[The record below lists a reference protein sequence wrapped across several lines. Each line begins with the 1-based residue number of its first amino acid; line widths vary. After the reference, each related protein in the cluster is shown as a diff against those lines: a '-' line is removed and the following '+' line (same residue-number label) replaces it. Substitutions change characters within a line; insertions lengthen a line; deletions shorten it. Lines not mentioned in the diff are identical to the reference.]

1 MAPAFDHVTWPAAPS
16 TPAYAARPAAP
27 LLQVRDRA
35 RAAWK

>member
-1 MAPAFDHVTWPAAPS
+1 MAPAFDHVTWPAAPVAA
-16 TPAYAARPAAP
+16 AYAARPAAP